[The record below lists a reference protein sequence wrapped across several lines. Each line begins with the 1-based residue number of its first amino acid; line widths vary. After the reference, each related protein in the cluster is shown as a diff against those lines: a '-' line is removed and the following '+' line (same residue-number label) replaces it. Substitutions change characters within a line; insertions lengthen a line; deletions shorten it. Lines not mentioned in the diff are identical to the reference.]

1 MAGLKKLRSMIMEEM
16 SFSIKGLRESMIQ
29 AVIHRMT
36 EMFSSPE
43 YEKGIPQK
51 DINSMLKSKSWRK
64 FAGGAKNLRS
74 AWTEFSNPETGHAT
88 KKYDK
93 WQLLQAR
100 TSKELNTEEIQDPPI
115 IAKMRVIVDKNQAKK
130 IKGMMVDRFTASMVI
145 QIYDALNDKNK
156 KGFGNMPLPKMVDVG
171 WKLAN
176 KYMKR
181 TGTEIKEHLMLERKY
196 EKMKKYE
203 KNLRKILIMKGEDKV
218 KNLIGFFTHGK
229 GEVAIDGKKL
239 YVKGISTRDQHIIS
253 LHLRKGTGFRKNNIT
268 FE

>member
-36 EMFSSPE
+36 EMFSAPE

-51 DINSMLKSKSWRK
+51 DINAMLKSKSWRK
-64 FAGGAKNLRS
+64 FAGGGKNLRS
-74 AWTEFSNPETGHAT
+74 AWTEFSDPETGHAT

-100 TSKELNTEEIQDPPI
+100 TSKELKTEEIQDSPV
-115 IAKMRVIVDKNQAKK
+115 IAKMRDIVDKNQAKK

-145 QIYDALNDKNK
+145 QIYDALNDSNK
-156 KGFGNMPLPKMVDVG
+156 KGFGKMPLPKMVDVG

-181 TGTEIKEHLMLERKY
+181 TGTEIKEHLILERKY
-196 EKMKKYE
+196 EKI
-203 KNLRKILIMKGEDKV
+203 KN
-218 KNLIGFFTHGK
+218 F
-229 GEVAIDGKKL
+229 
-239 YVKGISTRDQHIIS
+239 
-253 LHLRKGTGFRKNNIT
+253 
-268 FE
+268 

>member
-1 MAGLKKLRSMIMEEM
+1 MIVEEM
-16 SFSIKGLRESMIQ
+16 SFSIKGLRESIIQ
-29 AVIHRMT
+29 AVIHKMN
-36 EMFSSPE
+36 EMFNSPE
-43 YEKGIPQK
+43 YAKGVPHK
-51 DINSMLKSKSWRK
+51 DVSAMLKSKSWRK

-74 AWTEFSNPETGHAT
+74 AWMEFSNSETGSVVR
-88 KKYDK
+88 KGDSWK
-93 WQLLQAR
+93 LLQAR
-100 TSKELNTEEIQDPPI
+100 TSKELKTEEIQDPPI
-115 IAKMRVIVDKNQAKK
+115 IAKMREIVDKNQAKK

-181 TGTEIKEHLMLERKY
+181 TGTEIKENIILEKKY
-196 EKMKKYE
+196 EVMKKYE
-203 KNLRKILIMKGEDKV
+203 KNLRKILRMKGEDKV
-218 KNLIGFFTHGK
+218 KNLIGYFTHGK

-239 YVKGISTRDQHIIS
+239 YVKGISVRDQHIMS
-253 LHLRKGTGFRKNNIT
+253 LHLRKGTGFRKNNIN

>member
-1 MAGLKKLRSMIMEEM
+1 
-16 SFSIKGLRESMIQ
+16 
-29 AVIHRMT
+29 
-36 EMFSSPE
+36 
-43 YEKGIPQK
+43 
-51 DINSMLKSKSWRK
+51 
-64 FAGGAKNLRS
+64 
-74 AWTEFSNPETGHAT
+74 
-88 KKYDK
+88 
-93 WQLLQAR
+93 LQAR
-100 TSKELNTEEIQDPPI
+100 TSKELKTEEIQDSPV
-115 IAKMRVIVDKNQAKK
+115 IAMMRVIVDKNQAKK

-145 QIYDALNDKNK
+145 QIYDALNDSNK
-156 KGFGNMPLPKMVDVG
+156 KGYGNMPLQKMVSVG

-181 TGTEIKEHLMLERKY
+181 TGTEIKEHIILERKY

-218 KNLIGFFTHGK
+218 KNLIGFFTRGE

-239 YVKGISTRDQHIIS
+239 YVKGIGTRDQHIIS

>member
-1 MAGLKKLRSMIMEEM
+1 M
-16 SFSIKGLRESMIQ
+16 
-29 AVIHRMT
+29 
-36 EMFSSPE
+36 
-43 YEKGIPQK
+43 
-51 DINSMLKSKSWRK
+51 
-64 FAGGAKNLRS
+64 
-74 AWTEFSNPETGHAT
+74 
-88 KKYDK
+88 
-93 WQLLQAR
+93 QAR
-100 TSKELNTEEIQDPPI
+100 TSKELKTEEIQDSPV
-115 IAKMRVIVDKNQAKK
+115 IAKMRDIVDKNQAKK

-145 QIYDALNDKNK
+145 QIYDALNDSNK
-156 KGFGNMPLPKMVDVG
+156 KGFGKMPLPKMVDVG

-181 TGTEIKEHLMLERKY
+181 TGTEIKEHLILERKY
-196 EKMKKYE
+196 EKIKKYE

-239 YVKGISTRDQHIIS
+239 YVKGIRPRDQHIIS

>member
-1 MAGLKKLRSMIMEEM
+1 MSGLKKLRSMIMEEM

-36 EMFSSPE
+36 EMFSAPE

-51 DINSMLKSKSWRK
+51 DINAMLKSKSWRK

-74 AWTEFSNPETGHAT
+74 AWTEFSDPETGHAT

-100 TSKELNTEEIQDPPI
+100 TSKELKTEEIQDSPV
-115 IAKMRVIVDKNQAKK
+115 IAKMRDIVDKNQAKK

-145 QIYDALNDKNK
+145 QIYDALNDSNK
-156 KGFGNMPLPKMVDVG
+156 KGFGKMPLPKMVDVG

-181 TGTEIKEHLMLERKY
+181 TGTEIKEHLILERKY
-196 EKMKKYE
+196 EKIKKYE

-218 KNLIGFFTHGK
+218 KNLIGFFTSGE

-239 YVKGISTRDQHIIS
+239 YVKGIRPRDQHIIS